1 MLNRIKDKMIY
12 LKENYKLEQYNIYNV
27 IKEITDTTFDTTFNF
42 IKMTYDKC
50 NVYPYKVSPEVDNG
64 YFLIYQQKNIII
76 YVQINEKNIKMWYNK
91 RDGYM
96 KPPVEEEYYE
106 TTIIDDETLNFME
119 KINE

>member
-12 LKENYKLEQYNIYNV
+12 LKENYNLEQYNIYNV

-106 TTIIDDETLNFME
+106 TTIIDDETLNFMD
-119 KINE
+119 KIN